1 MKRGVNI
8 SDPSVFLLAA
18 ILGILAAGGFIF
30 FRVLRTD
37 PIDEALAG
45 KQVINILFVL
55 EGDGKP
61 LGSYVLMYSPEN
73 NRAAAV
79 SIPGDVGKIIR
90 SINKVDRI
98 DSAYDPKN
106 TGAFISEVENL
117 LDIGIGYL
125 VVFEREK
132 LGKIVD
138 LMEGVELFIPQTL
151 EIYGEVPVL
160 FSSGNT
166 LLDGDKAGQY
176 VWFELEEEEPEQIYL
191 RRERFFL
198 GFLKSLG
205 EKFAELDNPQTT
217 AAFYPLLKTEMSKPA
232 AKRLFQALSALD
244 FNRVSIQ
251 PVAGNYREVSGQ
263 DLLIPHYDGTV
274 IKDIVRQAQRSL
286 SQESSGALVE
296 RVFTVEVL
304 NGTPTTGLASRTAD
318 LIRGFRY
325 DVVSTGNA
333 DRNDY
338 EKTEIIDRTGYE
350 DVVAVFAD
358 TINCENI
365 RYESRIP
372 EEDGGPALRNMDYGA
387 DFTLIIGRDFNG
399 RFVTGN

>member
-1 MKRGVNI
+1 
-8 SDPSVFLLAA
+8 LA
-18 ILGILAAGGFIF
+18 ILGILAAGGFILF
-30 FRVLRTD
+30 QVLRSN
-37 PIDEALAG
+37 PIDEALAD

-55 EGDGKP
+55 EGDQRP
-61 LGSYVLMYSPEN
+61 LGSYVLMYSPGN
-73 NRAAAV
+73 NRAAAI

-98 DSAYDPKN
+98 DSAYNPKN
-106 TGAFISEVENL
+106 IGDFVSEVESL
-117 LDIGIGYL
+117 LDLDIGYS
-125 VVFEREK
+125 VVFEWEK

-138 LMEGVELFIPQTL
+138 LMEGVELFIPQ
-151 EIYGEVPVL
+151 EVEVYGEVPVL
-160 FSSGNT
+160 FPSGNT

-176 VWFELEEEEPEQIYL
+176 IRFELAEEEPEQIYL

-205 EKFAELDNPQTT
+205 EKHGRLDAPQMA
-217 AAFYPLLKTEMSKPA
+217 AAFYPLLKTDMNRLTRE
-232 AKRLFQALSALD
+232 RLFEALSALD
-244 FNRVSIQ
+244 LSRISMQ

-304 NGTPTTGLASRTAD
+304 NGTSTTGLASRTAE

-333 DRNDY
+333 ERNDY
-338 EKTEIIDRTGYE
+338 EKTEIIDRTGLE
-350 DVVAVFAD
+350 EVLAVFAD
-358 TINCENI
+358 TIKCKNI
-365 RYESRIP
+365 SYESKISEI
-372 EEDGGPALRNMDYGA
+372 EEGPSMRNLDYKA
-387 DFTLIIGRDFNG
+387 DFTLIIGKDFNG
-399 RFVTGN
+399 RVVTGN